1 MTSAAD
7 GTKPP
12 AGGGRSTTAGT
23 SAGSAVSGNLPG
35 SGNTRSG
42 AWTDSY
48 PEFRR
53 NDSMSLM
60 RELVTHALDDGYA
73 AAAARRGPSRSR
85 PRRGMGATVVVLAV
99 FGLMLAVAAVQ
110 TRHFA
115 PEVEKEKADLIV
127 RIRAEAARNDRLRV
141 RAGSLQEEVSGLQRD
156 ILASTTSGK
165 NLSSRLGALDVV
177 AGTGRVRGPGL
188 RLTIDDAPD
197 DKVSGPDSGEGRI
210 LDIDLQQTV
219 NGLWSAGAEAI
230 AVNGERLTTLTAIRG
245 ANKSITVDYRPL
257 ARPYVVEAIG
267 DPATL
272 EARFT
277 ESPGGEWLLNL
288 KAVQHIRLDTQT
300 ADQLSL
306 PADSGNTLRYARTEG
321 AQ

>member
-1 MTSAAD
+1 MTSTAD
-7 GTKPP
+7 GKKFP
-12 AGGGRSTTAGT
+12 AGSDRSANGRT
-23 SAGSAVSGNLPG
+23 
-35 SGNTRSG
+35 G

-73 AAAARRGPSRSR
+73 AAAARRGPNRSR
-85 PRRGMGATVVVLAV
+85 PRRGMGATVVVLVV

-127 RIRAEAARNDRLRV
+127 RIRAEAARNDRLRA
-141 RAGSLQEEVSGLQRD
+141 RANALQEEVSGLQSD
-156 ILASTTSGK
+156 ILASTTTGQD
-165 NLSSRLGALDVV
+165 LSARLDALDVI

-197 DKVSGPDSGEGRI
+197 DQVSGSDGAEGRI

-219 NGLWSAGAEAI
+219 NGLWAAGAEAVS
-230 AVNGERLTTLTAIRG
+230 VNGERLTAMTAIRG
-245 ANKSITVDYRPL
+245 ADKSITVDYRPL

-267 DPATL
+267 DPNAL

-288 KAVQHIRLDTQT
+288 KAVQHIRLDTKT
-300 ADQLSL
+300 VDELSL
-306 PADSGNTLRYARTEG
+306 PADSGTTLRYARTEG